1 MWEVPGSEVK
11 KFLVLKIRLKCQYE
25 HRVLHC
31 QKSRTQSKISG
42 QGIVN
47 RGSAKTADK

>member
-1 MWEVPGSEVK
+1 MWEVQGKEVK
-11 KFLVLKIRLKCQYE
+11 KFLVLKILLKYQYQY
-25 HRVLHC
+25 RVLHY

-42 QGIVN
+42 QGIIN